1 MIWPS
6 IDWAIVLTSE
16 SGISGLLG
24 VDVGGGKT
32 FWGGTLEVPP
42 PQPIVNTK

>member
-24 VDVGGGKT
+24 VDVGGNI
-32 FWGGTLEVPP
+32 FWGGTLEVLP
-42 PQPIVNTK
+42 PQPIVNKT